1 MSAAQAVT
9 ATFTLIPYTLTVAKA
24 GTGSGT
30 VTSSPAGI
38 SCGADCSEPYNS
50 GTVVTLS
57 QAATAGSTFA
67 GWSGACTGTGAC
79 SVTMS
84 AAQAV
89 TATFNL
95 IPYTLTVAKAGTGAG
110 TVTSSPAGIS
120 CGADCSEPYN
130 SGTVV
135 TLSQAATAGSTFAGW
150 SGACTG
156 TGACSVTMSAAQAVT
171 ATFNLNPCLHPDRRE
186 GGNRQPAPSPP
197 LPPASAAANRLLRA
211 LQLRHRRHPQPGR
224 HRRLHLRRLE
234 RGLHRNRRLLGHHE
248 RRPVRHRHLQ
258 PQSPTPSPSRR
269 REPAAG
275 TVTSSPAGISCGADC
290 SEPYNSGTVV
300 TLSQAATAGSTFAGW
315 SGACTGTGACS
326 VTMSAAQSV
335 TATFNL
341 NPTYTLTVAKA
352 GTGAGTVT
360 SSPAGISCGA
370 DCSEPYNSGTV
381 VTLSQAATAGST
393 FAGWSGACTGTGA
406 CSVTMSAAQSV
417 TATFNLPSPTPS
429 PSRRRE
435 PAAEPSPPRPPASAA
450 APTAPSP
457 TTPEP
462 SSPSARPP
470 PPAPPSPAGAEPAPE
485 PAPARSP

>member
-1 MSAAQAVT
+1 MSAAQSIT
-9 ATFTLIPYTLTVAKA
+9 ATFNLSPVTYTLTVAKA
-24 GTGSGT
+24 GTGTGT
-30 VTSSPAGI
+30 VTSTPAGI

-84 AAQAV
+84 AAKAV

-95 IPYTLTVAKAGTGAG
+95 VPVTYTLTVAKAGTGTG

-156 TGACSVTMSAAQAVT
+156 TGACQVTMSAAQSVT
-171 ATFNLNPCLHPDRRE
+171 ATFNLVTYTLTVAKA
-186 GGNRQPAPSPP
+186 GTG
-197 LPPASAAANRLLRA
+197 
-211 LQLRHRRHPQPGR
+211 
-224 HRRLHLRRLE
+224 
-234 RGLHRNRRLLGHHE
+234 
-248 RRPVRHRHLQ
+248 
-258 PQSPTPSPSRR
+258 T
-269 REPAAG
+269 G

-315 SGACTGTGACS
+315 SGACTGTGACQ

-341 NPTYTLTVAKA
+341 NP
-352 GTGAGTVT
+352 
-360 SSPAGISCGA
+360 
-370 DCSEPYNSGTV
+370 
-381 VTLSQAATAGST
+381 
-393 FAGWSGACTGTGA
+393 
-406 CSVTMSAAQSV
+406 
-417 TATFNLPSPTPS
+417 SPTP
-429 PSRRRE
+429 
-435 PAAEPSPPRPPASAA
+435 
-450 APTAPSP
+450 
-457 TTPEP
+457 
-462 SSPSARPP
+462 
-470 PPAPPSPAGAEPAPE
+470 
-485 PAPARSP
+485 